1 VFPVAIGSRIPSD
14 GSLAGACDVTTYHAS
29 EPHCLR
35 LSVSA
40 VVRRAPG
47 GPELLLMRRA
57 DNGRW
62 GLPGGY
68 VEPGESVAEA
78 AAREVREETGVEIE
92 LGRLVGVYSDPAC
105 MVLAY
110 PNGERVHAVNLCFDA
125 IALRAGEPTT
135 PWETLETGYFP
146 LDALP
151 EPFVPIHGIR
161 VTDAREPAA
170 WPRLR

>member
-1 VFPVAIGSRIPSD
+1 MAPARMRTN
-14 GSLAGACDVTTYHAS
+14 VTTYHAS
-29 EPHCLR
+29 EPKTLR

-40 VVRRAPG
+40 VVRRESG
-47 GPELLLMRRA
+47 GSELLLMRRR

-78 AAREVREETGVEIE
+78 AAREVLEETGVEIG
-92 LGRLVGVYSDPAC
+92 LGRLVGVYSDPSR
-105 MVLAY
+105 MVIAY
-110 PNGERVHAVNLCFDA
+110 PSGERVHAVNLCFDA

-135 PWETLETGYFP
+135 PWETLETGYFR

-151 EPFVPIHGIR
+151 EPFVPIHAIR
-161 VTDAREPAA
+161 ITDASEPAG
-170 WPRLR
+170 WPCVR